1 MLVSRPVF
9 THGPPGPGPRAANF
23 QGRYINLLEPEFY
36 ILILAHPVGKMR
48 VIQKPNKV
56 AL

>member
-1 MLVSRPVF
+1 MRMDQHVMASDRQHSHERSLIGQIQPF
-9 THGPPGPGPRAANF
+9 GDGFFF
-23 QGRYINLLEPEFY
+23 Q
-36 ILILAHPVGKMR
+36 ILAHPVFKMR